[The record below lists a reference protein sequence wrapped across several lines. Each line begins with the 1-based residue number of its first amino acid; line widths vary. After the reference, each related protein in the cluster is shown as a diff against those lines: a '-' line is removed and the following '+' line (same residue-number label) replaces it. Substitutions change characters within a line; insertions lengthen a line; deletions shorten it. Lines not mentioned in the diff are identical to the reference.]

1 MNTTAMAR
9 TAYAGPGSPTRTE
22 RGLEYDL
29 FARITHRLKQAAAGL
44 PGSFPALAR
53 ALHEN
58 QTLWTVL
65 AADVAEPGNTLPA
78 TLRARL
84 YYLAEFTRCQ
94 TRRVLNGEPGRM
106 VDVLIEVNTSVM
118 RGLRGEGERA

>member
-1 MNTTAMAR
+1 MTAMAR
-9 TAYAGPGSPTRTE
+9 TAYAGPGSPTRTA

-29 FARITHRLKQAAAGL
+29 FARITHRLKQAQAGL

-58 QTLWTVL
+58 LALWTVL
-65 AADVAEPGNTLPA
+65 AADVAEPGNILPA
-78 TLRARL
+78 TLRARI
-84 YYLAEFTRCQ
+84 YYLAEFTRSQ
-94 TRRVLNGEPGRM
+94 TRRVLGGGSGRM

-118 RGLRGEGERA
+118 RGLRGEGDRR